1 VPLPE
6 AIHTSDDAAARCRLL
21 AASDW
26 SATIM
31 NVKTRRLLEIFE
43 EINRIPRCSKNEEA
57 IARWF
62 AAWARAKNFSSRRDR
77 AGNLLIT
84 VPATPGHEAAP
95 AVVIQGHLDMVCEK
109 TPASTHDFTR
119 DPIRVIH
126 DGEWVHADKTTLGAD
141 NGVALAVGL
150 ALAEDESLTRPTLE
164 LLFTVDEETGL
175 TGAKKLKPGFFGGR
189 TLINLDSETE
199 GVFTVGCAGGRDVT
213 ITRDL
218 QFAPVPD
225 EFRFMRLSVGGLC
238 GGHSGIDIHRHR
250 ANALKLLARVLG
262 DMPAEDDIRLV
273 AITGGTRRNAIP
285 RDASSIVACAA
296 GRLSELQERAAEAER
311 AFRREYATESSLFI
325 SFTEADGAANGRKAI
340 TAEDARTTIDLLL
353 ALPHGAAQMSPD
365 FSDLVM
371 TSSNLAMA
379 HTAEGRLSV
388 ITSQRSL
395 TRSALNAMSGTARA
409 IAALAGGQAA
419 TESEYPPWTPQLD
432 SPLLQRC
439 RDVYRGCY
447 GKEPGVRALHAGLEC
462 AIIGGLCPG
471 MDMISLG
478 PTTENAHSPSERLY
492 VPSLSRVWDFLVALL
507 QSLSQD
513 R

>member
-1 VPLPE
+1 
-6 AIHTSDDAAARCRLL
+6 
-21 AASDW
+21 
-26 SATIM
+26 M
-31 NVKTRRLLEIFE
+31 NAKTRRLLEIFE

-62 AAWARAKNFSSRRDR
+62 DAWARANNFASRRDR

-84 VPATPGHEAAP
+84 VPATPGGEAAP

-119 DPIRVIH
+119 DPIRIIH
-126 DGEWVHADKTTLGAD
+126 DGDWIHADKTTLGAD

-150 ALAEDESLTRPTLE
+150 ALAEDGSLTRPKLE

-175 TGAKKLKPGFFGGR
+175 TGAKKLEPGFFGGR

-199 GVFTVGCAGGRDVT
+199 GMFTVGCAGGRDVT

-218 QFAPVPD
+218 RFAPVPD
-225 EFRFMRLSVGGLC
+225 EFRFACLAVGGLC

-262 DMPAEDDIRLV
+262 DLPAGDDIRLV
-273 AITGGTRRNAIP
+273 EITGGTKRNAIP
-285 RDASSIVACAA
+285 RDASARLACAV
-296 GRLSELQERAAEAER
+296 GRLMELRKQVAEAER
-311 AFRREYATESSLFI
+311 TFRREYATERSLFI
-325 SFTEADGAANGRKAI
+325 SFTEEEDGPTRGRKAM
-340 TAEDARTTIDLLL
+340 TPEHARTTVDLLL

-371 TSSNLAMA
+371 TSSNLAVIR
-379 HTAEGRLSV
+379 TAESRLSV

-395 TRSALNAMSGTARA
+395 NVPALNAMSGTVRA
-409 IAALAGGQAA
+409 IAALAGGQA
-419 TESEYPPWTPQLD
+419 TTQSEYPPWTPHLD
-432 SPLLQRC
+432 SPLLRRC
-439 RDVYRGCY
+439 REVYRGCY
-447 GKEPGVRALHAGLEC
+447 GKDPGVRALHAGLEC
-462 AIIGGLCPG
+462 AVIGDLYPD
-471 MDMISLG
+471 MDMISFG
-478 PTTENAHSPSERLY
+478 PTTENAHSPSERLH
-492 VPSLSRVWDFLVALL
+492 VPSLSHLWDFLVALL
-507 QSLSQD
+507 QSLSQE

>member
-1 VPLPE
+1 
-6 AIHTSDDAAARCRLL
+6 
-21 AASDW
+21 
-26 SATIM
+26 M
-31 NVKTRRLLEIFE
+31 NAKTRRLLEIFE

-57 IARWF
+57 IACWF
-62 AAWARAKNFSSRRDR
+62 DAWARAKSFPSRRDR

-84 VPATPGHEAAP
+84 VPATPGREAAP

-119 DPIRVIH
+119 DPIRIIH
-126 DGEWVHADKTTLGAD
+126 DGDWIHADETTLGAD
-141 NGVALAVGL
+141 NGVALALGL
-150 ALAEDESLTRPTLE
+150 ALAEDGSLIRPTLE

-175 TGAKKLKPGFFGGR
+175 TGAKKLEPGFFRGR

-213 ITRDL
+213 ITREL
-218 QFAPVPD
+218 RLASVPD
-225 EFRFMRLSVGGLC
+225 EFRFTRLAVGGLY
-238 GGHSGIDIHRHR
+238 GGHSGIDIHRQR

-262 DMPAEDDIRLV
+262 DLPAGDDFRLV
-273 AITGGTRRNAIP
+273 EIAGGTKRNAIP
-285 RDASSIVACAA
+285 RDASARVACAV
-296 GRLSELQERAAEAER
+296 GRLTELRKRVAEAER
-311 AFRREYATESSLFI
+311 TFRREYATERSLFF
-325 SFTEADGAANGRKAI
+325 SFTQEDGLPHGRKAI
-340 TAEDARTTIDLLL
+340 APEEARTMVDLLL

-371 TSSNLAMA
+371 TSSNLAVT
-379 HTAEGRLSV
+379 HTADSRLSV

-395 TRSALNAMSGTARA
+395 NVPALNAMSGTVRA
-409 IAALAGGQAA
+409 IAALAGAQAT
-419 TESEYPPWTPQLD
+419 TESEYPPWTPQLE

-439 RDVYRGCY
+439 REVYRGCY
-447 GKEPGVRALHAGLEC
+447 GKEPGVRAIHAGLEC
-462 AIIGGLCPG
+462 AIIGDLYPD

-478 PTTENAHSPSERLY
+478 PTTENAHSPNERLY
-492 VPSLSRVWDFLVALL
+492 VPSLSHVWDFLVALL

>member
-1 VPLPE
+1 
-6 AIHTSDDAAARCRLL
+6 
-21 AASDW
+21 
-26 SATIM
+26 M
-31 NVKTRRLLEIFE
+31 NAKTRRLLEIFE

-62 AAWARAKNFSSRRDR
+62 DAWARSKNFASRRDR

-84 VPATPGHEAAP
+84 VPATPGREAAP

-119 DPIRVIH
+119 DPIRSIH
-126 DGEWVHADKTTLGAD
+126 DGDWIHADKTTLGAD
-141 NGVALAVGL
+141 NGVALALGL
-150 ALAEDESLTRPTLE
+150 ALAEDGSLNRPKLE

-175 TGAKKLKPGFFGGR
+175 TGAKKLEPGFCGGR

-213 ITRDL
+213 ITREL
-218 QFAPVPD
+218 RFAPVPD
-225 EFRFMRLSVGGLC
+225 EFRFTRLTVGGLC

-250 ANALKLLARVLG
+250 ANALKLLARLLG
-262 DMPAEDDIRLV
+262 DMPAADDIRLV
-273 AITGGTRRNAIP
+273 EITGGTRRNAIP
-285 RDASSIVACAA
+285 RDAAARVACAG
-296 GRLSELQERAAEAER
+296 GRLTELRKRAAEAER
-311 AFRREYATESSLFI
+311 TFRREYAAERSLVVSVTE
-325 SFTEADGAANGRKAI
+325 EDGTPHGRKAI
-340 TAEDARTTIDLLL
+340 TPGDARTAVDLLL

-365 FSDLVM
+365 FSDLVL

-379 HTAEGRLSV
+379 SMAESGLSV
-388 ITSQRSL
+388 VTSQRSL
-395 TRSALNAMSGTARA
+395 NIAALNAMSQTARA
-409 IAALAGGQAA
+409 IAALAGAQAA
-419 TESEYPPWTPQLD
+419 TESEYPPWTPRLD

-439 RDVYRGCY
+439 RAVYRGCH
-447 GKEPGVRALHAGLEC
+447 GREPGVRALHAGLEC
-462 AIIGGLCPG
+462 AIIGDLYPD

-478 PTTENAHSPSERLY
+478 PTTENAHSPSERLH
-492 VPSLSRVWDFLVALL
+492 VPSLSHVWDFLVALL

>member
-1 VPLPE
+1 
-6 AIHTSDDAAARCRLL
+6 
-21 AASDW
+21 
-26 SATIM
+26 M
-31 NVKTRRLLEIFE
+31 NAKTRRLLEIFE

-57 IARWF
+57 IACWF
-62 AAWARAKNFSSRRDR
+62 DAWARAKSFPSRRDR

-84 VPATPGHEAAP
+84 VPATPGREAAP

-119 DPIRVIH
+119 DPIRIIH
-126 DGEWVHADKTTLGAD
+126 DGDWIHADETTLGAD
-141 NGVALAVGL
+141 NGVALALGL
-150 ALAEDESLTRPTLE
+150 ALAEDGSLIRPTLE

-175 TGAKKLKPGFFGGR
+175 TGAKKLEPGFFRGR

-213 ITRDL
+213 ITREL
-218 QFAPVPD
+218 RLASVPD
-225 EFRFMRLSVGGLC
+225 EFRFTRLAVGGLY
-238 GGHSGIDIHRHR
+238 GGHSGIDIHRQR

-262 DMPAEDDIRLV
+262 DLPAGDDFCLV
-273 AITGGTRRNAIP
+273 EIAGGTKRNAIP
-285 RDASSIVACAA
+285 RDASARVACAV
-296 GRLSELQERAAEAER
+296 GRLTELRKRVAEAER
-311 AFRREYATESSLFI
+311 TFRREYATERSLFF
-325 SFTEADGAANGRKAI
+325 SFTQEDGLPHGRKAI
-340 TAEDARTTIDLLL
+340 APEEARTMVDLLL

-371 TSSNLAMA
+371 TSSNLAVT
-379 HTAEGRLSV
+379 HTADSRLSV

-395 TRSALNAMSGTARA
+395 NVPALNAMSGTVRA
-409 IAALAGGQAA
+409 IAALAGAQAT
-419 TESEYPPWTPQLD
+419 TESEYPPWTPQLE

-439 RDVYRGCY
+439 REVYRGCY
-447 GKEPGVRALHAGLEC
+447 GKEPGVRAIHAGLEC
-462 AIIGGLCPG
+462 AIIGDLYPD

-478 PTTENAHSPSERLY
+478 PTTENAHSPNERLY
-492 VPSLSRVWDFLVALL
+492 VPSLSHVWDFLVALL

>member
-1 VPLPE
+1 
-6 AIHTSDDAAARCRLL
+6 
-21 AASDW
+21 
-26 SATIM
+26 M
-31 NVKTRRLLEIFE
+31 NTKTRRLLEIFE
-43 EINRIPRCSKNEEA
+43 EISRIPRCSKNEEA

-62 AAWARAKNFSSRRDR
+62 DAWARAKNFASRRDR
-77 AGNLLIT
+77 VGNRLIT
-84 VPATPGHEAAP
+84 VPATPGAEAAP

-119 DPIRVIH
+119 DPIRIIH
-126 DGEWVHADKTTLGAD
+126 DGDWIHADETTLGAD
-141 NGVALAVGL
+141 NGVALALGK
-150 ALAEDESLTRPTLE
+150 ALAEDDGLTRPTLE

-175 TGAKKLKPGFFGGR
+175 TGAKNLEPGFFRGR

-218 QFAPVPD
+218 RFTTVPD
-225 EFRFMRLSVGGLC
+225 EFRFARLSVGGLC

-262 DMPAEDDIRLV
+262 DMPAGDDMRLV
-273 AITGGTRRNAIP
+273 EITGGTKRNAIP
-285 RDASSIVACAA
+285 RDASARVACGV
-296 GRLSELQERAAEAER
+296 GRLAEFRKRAAEAER
-311 AFRREYATESSLFI
+311 TFRREYATESSLFI
-325 SFTEADGAANGRKAI
+325 SFTEEEGPTHGRKAI
-340 TAEDARTTIDLLL
+340 APQDARTTVDLLL
-353 ALPHGAAQMSPD
+353 ALPHGVAQLSPD
-365 FSDLVM
+365 FSDLVL

-379 HTAEGRLSV
+379 HTVESRLSV

-395 TRSALNAMSGTARA
+395 NVPALNAMSETARA
-409 IAALAGGQAA
+409 IAALAGGQAT

-439 RDVYRGCY
+439 CEVYRGCY
-447 GKEPGVRALHAGLEC
+447 GQEPGVRAIHAGLEC
-462 AIIGGLCPG
+462 AVIGDLCPD

-478 PTTENAHSPSERLY
+478 PTTENAHSPSERLH
-492 VPSLSRVWDFLVALL
+492 VPSLSHLWDFLVALL
-507 QSLSQD
+507 QSLSQA

>member
-1 VPLPE
+1 
-6 AIHTSDDAAARCRLL
+6 
-21 AASDW
+21 
-26 SATIM
+26 M
-31 NVKTRRLLEIFE
+31 NAKTRRLLEIFE

-62 AAWARAKNFSSRRDR
+62 DAWARAKNFPSRRDR

-84 VPATPGHEAAP
+84 VPATPGGEAAP

-109 TPASTHDFTR
+109 TPASAHDFTR
-119 DPIRVIH
+119 DPIRIIH
-126 DGEWVHADKTTLGAD
+126 DGEWIHADNTTLGAD

-150 ALAEDESLTRPTLE
+150 ALAEDGRLTRPKLE

-175 TGAKKLKPGFFGGR
+175 TGAKKLEPGFFGGR

-213 ITRDL
+213 ITREL
-218 QFAPVPD
+218 RLSPVPD
-225 EFRFMRLSVGGLC
+225 EFRFACLAVGGLC

-250 ANALKLLARVLG
+250 ANALKLLARLLG
-262 DMPAEDDIRLV
+262 DLPAGDGFRLV

-285 RDASSIVACAA
+285 RDASARVACAA
-296 GRLSELQERAAEAER
+296 GRLAELRKWVAEAES
-311 AFRREYATESSLFI
+311 AFRREFAAEKSLFI
-325 SFTEADGAANGRKAI
+325 SFTEEDGPSYGRMAI
-340 TAEDARTTIDLLL
+340 HPQDARTTIDLLL

-365 FSDLVM
+365 FSDLVL
-371 TSSNLAMA
+371 TSSNLAMVR
-379 HTAEGRLSV
+379 TAESRLSV

-395 TRSALNAMSGTARA
+395 DMSALNAMSGAARA

-419 TESEYPPWTPQLD
+419 TESEYPPWTPQLG

-439 RDVYRGCY
+439 REVYRACCGR
-447 GKEPGVRALHAGLEC
+447 EPAVRALHAGLEC
-462 AIIGGLCPG
+462 AVIGNLHPD
-471 MDMISLG
+471 MDMISFG
-478 PTTENAHSPSERLY
+478 PTTENAHSPSERLH
-492 VPSLSRVWDFLVALL
+492 VPSLSHVWDFLVALL
-507 QSLSQD
+507 QSLSQG

>member
-1 VPLPE
+1 
-6 AIHTSDDAAARCRLL
+6 
-21 AASDW
+21 
-26 SATIM
+26 M
-31 NVKTRRLLEIFE
+31 NAKTHRLLEIFE

-62 AAWARAKNFSSRRDR
+62 DAWARANNFPCRRDR

-84 VPATPGHEAAP
+84 VPATPGSEAAP

-119 DPIRVIH
+119 DPIRIIH
-126 DGEWVHADKTTLGAD
+126 DGDWIHAQETTLGAD

-150 ALAEDESLTRPTLE
+150 ALAEDGSLTRPKLE

-175 TGAKKLKPGFFGGR
+175 TGAKKLEPGFFGGR

-218 QFAPVPD
+218 RFTPVPD
-225 EFRFMRLSVGGLC
+225 EFRFTRLAVGGLR

-250 ANALKLLARVLG
+250 ANALKLLARVLA
-262 DMPAEDDIRLV
+262 DMPAGDDIRLV
-273 AITGGTRRNAIP
+273 EITGGTRRNAIP
-285 RDASSIVACAA
+285 RDASARVACAV
-296 GRLSELQERAAEAER
+296 GRLTELRKRVAEAEGT
-311 AFRREYATESSLFI
+311 FRREYATEGSLFI
-325 SFTEADGAANGRKAI
+325 SFTEEDEPAHGRKAI
-340 TAEDARTTIDLLL
+340 TPEDARTTVDLLL

-379 HTAEGRLSV
+379 HTTESRLSV

-395 TRSALNAMSGTARA
+395 TVPALNAMSGAARA

-419 TESEYPPWTPQLD
+419 TESEYPPWTPQRD

-439 RDVYRGCY
+439 REVYRGCY

-462 AIIGGLCPG
+462 AVIGDRYPG
-471 MDMISLG
+471 MDMISFG
-478 PTTENAHSPSERLY
+478 PTTENAHSPSERLN
-492 VPSLSRVWDFLVALL
+492 VPSLSHVWDFLVALL

>member
-1 VPLPE
+1 
-6 AIHTSDDAAARCRLL
+6 
-21 AASDW
+21 
-26 SATIM
+26 M
-31 NVKTRRLLEIFE
+31 NAKTRRLLEIFE

-62 AAWARAKNFSSRRDR
+62 DARARAKNFPSRRDR

-84 VPATPGHEAAP
+84 VPATPGGEAAP

-119 DPIRVIH
+119 DPIRILH
-126 DGEWVHADKTTLGAD
+126 DGDWIHADNTTLGAD
-141 NGVALAVGL
+141 NGVALALGL
-150 ALAEDESLTRPTLE
+150 ALAEDGSLTRPKLE

-175 TGAKKLKPGFFGGR
+175 TGAKKLEPGFFGGR

-213 ITRDL
+213 ITREL
-218 QFAPVPD
+218 RLSSVPD
-225 EFRFMRLSVGGLC
+225 EFRFACLAVGGLC

-250 ANALKLLARVLG
+250 ANALKLLARLLG
-262 DMPAEDDIRLV
+262 DLPAGDDIRLV
-273 AITGGTRRNAIP
+273 AITGGTKRNAIP
-285 RDASSIVACAA
+285 RDASARVACAA
-296 GRLSELQERAAEAER
+296 GRLAELRKWVAEAEG
-311 AFRREYATESSLFI
+311 AFRREFAVEKSLFI
-325 SFTEADGAANGRKAI
+325 SFTEEDGPSDGRKAI
-340 TAEDARTTIDLLL
+340 RPEDARTTIDLLL

-365 FSDLVM
+365 FSDLVL

-379 HTAEGRLSV
+379 RTAESRLSV

-395 TRSALNAMSGTARA
+395 DMAALNAMSGTARA

-439 RDVYRGCY
+439 REVYRACY

-462 AIIGGLCPG
+462 AVIGNLHPD
-471 MDMISLG
+471 MDMISFG
-478 PTTENAHSPSERLY
+478 PTTENAHSPSERLH
-492 VPSLSRVWDFLVALL
+492 VPSLSHLWDFLVALL
-507 QSLSQD
+507 QSLAQG